1 MDGLPDPEG
10 TVRAV
15 LAAATPGEFYALT
28 NRGLFRS
35 TDAAESWAAL
45 DVEWP
50 TSYGSQVGRGLAVV
64 G

>member
-15 LAAATPGEFYALT
+15 LAPGGPGEFYALT
-28 NRGLFRS
+28 NRGLYRS
-35 TDAAESWAAL
+35 RDAGGSWARL
-45 DVEWP
+45 PVEWP
-50 TSYGSQVGRGLAVV
+50 GTDTVGRGLTV